1 MPKSKNTKETAGT
14 AGGAVVGTGVGLA
27 SSAAIVSASGAVAG
41 LSGAGITSGLV
52 AVGGT
57 ILGGAAI
64 LTCGTVVLAAAGAF
78 AGYKLFSK
86 K

>member
-1 MPKSKNTKETAGT
+1 MSSNENKKVAGA
-14 AGGAVVGTGVGLA
+14 AGGAAVGTGVGLA
-27 SSAAIVSASGAVAG
+27 GSAAAVSASGAVAG
-41 LSGAGITSGLV
+41 LSGAGITSGLA

-57 ILGGAAI
+57 IIGGVAVVA
-64 LTCGTVVLAAAGAF
+64 CSTVVIAALGAF